1 MHSQETNIMINSK
14 EVIAEMMAST
24 CLRASPGFDQVLI
37 VLSKALYSNQNTHLY
52 GLVGTDGIWRDA
64 EGKDMNHYDNLKKG
78 RHQGLAGIMQF
89 IKTI

>member
-24 CLRASPGFDQVLI
+24 YSCIFGPRGHSLT
-37 VLSKALYSNQNTHLY
+37 LSHLALYSNQNTHLY

>member
-1 MHSQETNIMINSK
+1 MINSK
-14 EVIAEMMAST
+14 EVIAEMMASKFRRLLSRFPIAEPT
-24 CLRASPGFDQVLI
+24 SP
-37 VLSKALYSNQNTHLY
+37 ALYSNQNTHLY

-64 EGKDMNHYDNLKKG
+64 EGKDMNHYDDLKKG

>member
-1 MHSQETNIMINSK
+1 MINSK

-24 CLRASPGFDQVLI
+24 CLASPSFDQALI
-37 VLSKALYSNQNTHLY
+37 VLPTALYSNQNTHLY

-89 IKTI
+89 IKNI